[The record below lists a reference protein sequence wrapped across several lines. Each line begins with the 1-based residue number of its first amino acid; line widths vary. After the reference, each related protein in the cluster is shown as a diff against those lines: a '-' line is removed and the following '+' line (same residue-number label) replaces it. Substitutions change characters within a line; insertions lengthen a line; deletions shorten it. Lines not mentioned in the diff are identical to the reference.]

1 MKNDEQELPIEGRH
15 NTGPNGAQPEVIAS
29 AA

>member
-1 MKNDEQELPIEGRH
+1 MKNDEQDLPIEGRH
-15 NTGPNGAQPEVIAS
+15 NTGPNGAQPEVIGR